1 MPKRRWTDH
10 QLREAIATSTTW
22 VEVHRRLGLSASGG
36 SNPTVR
42 RRCDELGLDHGHIG
56 APAARRRWTD
66 TQLTEAVATSTNL
79 RQVFVAL
86 GLRVGG
92 GAWLAMQDHIRRLE
106 LSTAH
111 WDRPVPPE
119 RPARPTFSWSPD
131 EVRAACSDARSVR
144 QVMERL
150 GLDPNRKLGRAA
162 VERHL
167 RDLGVDPAEL
177 DGQGWARGRT
187 QPRRNGRPLEDILV
201 LGPPALNTHDLKLR
215 LVRAGLLTWR
225 CATCGL
231 TSWRGAPLS
240 LHLDHVNGD
249 RCDNRLE
256 NLRLLCPN
264 CHSQTDTFAGRNIG
278 ER

>member
-1 MPKRRWTDH
+1 
-10 QLREAIATSTTW
+10 
-22 VEVHRRLGLSASGG
+22 
-36 SNPTVR
+36 
-42 RRCDELGLDHGHIG
+42 
-56 APAARRRWTD
+56 
-66 TQLTEAVATSTNL
+66 
-79 RQVFVAL
+79 
-86 GLRVGG
+86 
-92 GAWLAMQDHIRRLE
+92 
-106 LSTAH
+106 
-111 WDRPVPPE
+111 
-119 RPARPTFSWSPD
+119 
-131 EVRAACSDARSVR
+131 
-144 QVMERL
+144 MERL